1 MKTNIVDYFQFN
13 LYRLKNWVNK
23 NSKEDIDEITLIV
36 FNNIIDHFPNEK
48 WFSIKQNFMN
58 SVDYQNPSW
67 VVTYTI
73 IAYNLGPSFVNS
85 HPTFIED
92 LCTILTNY
100 KISPQNLIKV
110 ARFFIKSELYET
122 IITALSNKGIFP
134 RYIFKL
140 ILENFDT
147 TKLNREATEKIYQI
161 IKKFVEGFSY
171 KIFDGNYSFFNIYR
185 SLKKLWD
192 EYIILELPDMNFSYI
207 ELLLQFDELPD
218 ESKKEKIRHDF
229 ATIENKNTSIAEKMQ
244 DSITVIAHYS
254 YDLPKYVPKK
264 DLK

>member
-1 MKTNIVDYFQFN
+1 MMDLLKKQAHNANISLIIGLKCVDGIILGSDRRIN
-13 LYRLKNWVNK
+13 LYRNNKFIGSRETTKVFKGNNFIVGFYNSFHYLRKDNTIVNL
-23 NSKEDIDEITLIV
+23 EEV
-36 FNNIIDHFPNEK
+36 
-48 WFSIKQNFMN
+48 
-58 SVDYQNPSW
+58 
-67 VVTYTI
+67 
-73 IAYNLGPSFVNS
+73 
-85 HPTFIED
+85 
-92 LCTILTNY
+92 
-100 KISPQNLIKV
+100 
-110 ARFFIKSELYET
+110 
-122 IITALSNKGIFP
+122 
-134 RYIFKL
+134 FKL